1 MISFLRGKLVRA
13 AAGVAVIEA
22 GGIGYRINIPVSLA
36 ARLPQTGAEC
46 VLHTHF
52 ILREERA
59 ELYGFEFEKE
69 RDLFL
74 LLLAVSGVGPKAA
87 LALLACLSP
96 SEIERAVAEGDEA
109 ALQRVPGIGRKT
121 AQRLLLE
128 LKDKLGGKESFAQGP
143 VTDAVEALV
152 ALGYRRA
159 EAQEAVRR
167 AAGGEGADDLETV
180 LRASLALLLKRGD
193 KSGQ

>member
-1 MISFLRGKLVRA
+1 MISFLRGKLVKV
-13 AAGVAVIEA
+13 AAGVAVVEA
-22 GGIGYRINIPVSLA
+22 GGIGYRINIPLSLGP
-36 ARLPQTGAEC
+36 RLPEPGAEC
-46 VLHTHF
+46 ILHTHF

-59 ELYGFEFEKE
+59 ELYGFEGEKD

-96 SEIERAVAEGDEA
+96 AEIERAVVEGDEA
-109 ALQRVPGIGRKT
+109 VLQMVPGIGKKT

-128 LKDKLGGKESFAQGP
+128 LKDKLGRKEALAQGP

-152 ALGYRRA
+152 ALGYRRG
-159 EAQEAVRR
+159 EAQEAVRKASSR
-167 AAGGEGADDLETV
+167 EGAHDLETI
-180 LRASLALLLKRGD
+180 LRVSLGLLLKRE
-193 KSGQ
+193 